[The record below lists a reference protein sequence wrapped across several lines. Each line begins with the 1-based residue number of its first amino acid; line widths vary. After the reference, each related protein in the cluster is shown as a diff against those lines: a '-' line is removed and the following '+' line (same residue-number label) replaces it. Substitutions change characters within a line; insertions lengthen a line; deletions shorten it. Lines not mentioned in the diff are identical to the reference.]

1 MKLRLPAICYQL
13 STISYQLQVTL
24 LLYSESSV
32 KVPSV
37 NHVARVVELDPCM
50 LVNSKDSLNVAIRD

>member
-1 MKLRLPAICYQL
+1 MM
-13 STISYQLQVTL
+13 L
-24 LLYSESSV
+24 LNSESSV